1 MASTCSLV
9 IYFHSSRSYGTHTQQ
24 PSQSLQTK
32 SRSNNGDNRHDDDTG
47 DADEDDAGKH
57 DDTTR
62 LLRVSPNTTTT
73 TTTTTKTS
81 TSLPTT
87 AHKQNASVSTS
98 TSNRLLA
105 EESIPCIYRAGPK
118 KECPP
123 SRLLHSRYCS
133 LLTVADS
140 TELRFT
146 PPAAARKA
154 V

>member
-1 MASTCSLV
+1 MV
-9 IYFHSSRSYGTHTQQ
+9 PIRNNH
-24 PSQSLQTK
+24 PQSLQTK

-81 TSLPTT
+81 TLASYHSSQAKRISKHEHFKTGSWQKRAYHAYTGLDRKRN
-87 AHKQNASVSTS
+87 AHLRGCCT
-98 TSNRLLA
+98 LW
-105 EESIPCIYRAGPK
+105 
-118 KECPP
+118 
-123 SRLLHSRYCS
+123 YCS